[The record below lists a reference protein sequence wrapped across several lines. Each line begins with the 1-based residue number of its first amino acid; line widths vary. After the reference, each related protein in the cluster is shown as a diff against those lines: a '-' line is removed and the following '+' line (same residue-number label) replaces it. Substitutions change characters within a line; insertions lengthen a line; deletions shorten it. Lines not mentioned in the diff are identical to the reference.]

1 MPSASV
7 AAIIPVFNRPRAVVE
22 ALDSVL
28 AQTLAPAK
36 VVVVDDGSTD
46 DTGARVD
53 EWIAS
58 KRPPFEA
65 RLIRQPNSGAA
76 VARNRGVAEAP
87 GCELLAFLDSDD
99 LWPTDYLRRVTDAF
113 ADAPDAVA
121 ASVDRVNHDFATGK
135 VDPRSYAHYVRGLRN
150 ATTIIF
156 MDGPPGT
163 PNTVVRASAFD
174 QAGGF
179 DSRWLTGQDY
189 DLLLR
194 ISLLGRWLHVPGTPV
209 TTRNHLEVLT
219 GSGEPPLSR
228 KYDDR
233 TFRRVQML
241 DRFIFECGG
250 KAIVPEE
257 LWRSH
262 LSKLWF
268 RAGRKLSALN
278 RPDDARFCY
287 RRTVELRAWHLLAR
301 ARLLL
306 GGGT

>member
-7 AAIIPVFNRPRAVVE
+7 AAIIPVFNRPRAIGE

-46 DTGARVD
+46 DTAARVD
-53 EWIAS
+53 EWIAR
-58 KRPPFEA
+58 KRPPFDA

-76 VARNRGVAEAP
+76 AARNRGVAEAP

-99 LWPTDYLRRVTDAF
+99 LWPPDYLRRVADAF

-121 ASVDRVNHDFATGK
+121 ACADRVSHDFTTGE
-135 VDPRSYAHYVRGLRN
+135 VRQGNYADYVRGRRN

-156 MDGPPGT
+156 MDGPPGLS
-163 PNTVVRASAFD
+163 NTVVRARAFD

-179 DSRWLTGQDY
+179 DSRWPTGQDY

-194 ISLLGRWLHVPGTPV
+194 ISLLGRWLHVPGAPGTK
-209 TTRNHLEVLT
+209 RNYLEVLT
-219 GSGEPPLSR
+219 GSGEPALSR

-250 KAIVPEE
+250 KAIVPEKF
-257 LWRSH
+257 WRSH
-262 LSKLWF
+262 LTELWF
-268 RAGRKLSALN
+268 RAGKRLSALN

-287 RRTVELRAWHLLAR
+287 RRTVELRGWHLLAR

-306 GGGT
+306 DGRR